1 MKADTV
7 LIVTASYDEAPGYV
21 IPRIEQRGYR
31 VFRLDTDHFPTKV
44 LLSLRED
51 GSFDLVSGSD
61 ALKSDAIRSVWYR
74 RHVEPELPSEV
85 EARFAEFGS
94 RESRAHLTGA
104 LLGLRDAK
112 WMSHPAALW
121 VAEKKPYQLGIARSL
136 GFTIP
141 ATRVTN
147 DPRVAREL
155 GASHALIAKAVSSG
169 YIVAEHGYD
178 AIFTSAVSDG
188 DLRDLDGLS
197 LGPVTFQEWIPKRS
211 DIRVTVVGP
220 HVFAAE
226 ILSQGQE
233 SSRVDWRATDSPDL
247 PHHRFELP
255 APEAERCVA
264 LVSGLGLTF
273 GAIDFVLDERGVLQF
288 LEINPNG
295 EWMWIED
302 LVGYPIADRIASFLT
317 S

>member
-1 MKADTV
+1 MNADTV
-7 LIVTASYDEAPGYV
+7 LIVTTSYDAAPAYV
-21 IPRIEQRGYR
+21 TPRIEQRGCR
-31 VFRLDTDHFPTKV
+31 VFRLDTDRFPTEV

-51 GSFDLVSGSD
+51 GSFDLAGGGD
-61 ALKSDAIRSVWYR
+61 ALNSDAIRSVWYR
-74 RHVEPELPSEV
+74 RHVDPDLPSEV
-85 EARFAEFGS
+85 ESRFAEFS
-94 RESRAHLTGA
+94 ARESRAHLTGA
-104 LLGLRDAK
+104 LLGLRDVT

-121 VAEKKPYQLGIARSL
+121 AAEKKPYQLGVARSL

-155 GASHALIAKAVSSG
+155 GAPRSLVAKAVSSG
-169 YIVAEHGYD
+169 YMVAEHGYD
-178 AIFTSAVSDG
+178 AIFTSAVSDE
-188 DLRDLDGLS
+188 DLDDLDGLS
-197 LGPVTFQEWIPKRS
+197 LSPVIFQEWIAKRS
-211 DIRVTVVGP
+211 DIRVTVVGRD
-220 HVFAAE
+220 VFATE
-226 ILSQGQE
+226 ILSQGRE
-233 SSRVDWRATDSPDL
+233 SSRLDWRATDSADL
-247 PHHRFELP
+247 PHRRFGLP
-255 APEAERCVA
+255 AVEVERCAA

-273 GAIDFVLDERGVLQF
+273 GAIDLVLDEQGALQF